1 MFPVIQ
7 IGPLALQIPGLILL
21 LGFWLSLELAGR
33 QGARL
38 GLAHDSISSAGFYG
52 SGAGIGAARFGYVLQ
67 HWTVYRDSPL
77 GILALNPQSLDP
89 VAGLAVGLLVAGY
102 LLLWRQQVQ
111 FRLLLSAIAPGMA
124 VFASALALANF
135 ASGNGFGT
143 ETNVPWAIELWG
155 IRRHPTQLYELTA
168 GLGILLIVW
177 LAGRQPS
184 SHAPGMPFLLCV
196 ALYGG
201 TRLLLEPLRAK
212 SVLLPGGFRAI
223 QVAGL
228 ISVMIAMWLLPAWT
242 EQAHPEPTET
252 KT

>member
-1 MFPVIQ
+1 MFPVIP
-7 IGPLALQIPGLILL
+7 IGPLALQTPGLIML

-52 SGAGIGAARFGYVLQ
+52 ALAGIGAARFSYVWQ
-67 HWTVYRDSPL
+67 HWTVYRDDLL

-89 VAGLAVGLLVAGY
+89 GAGLAVGLLVAGY
-102 LLLWRQQVQ
+102 LLLGRQQVQ
-111 FRLLLSAIAPGMA
+111 FRLVLGAIAPGMA
-124 VFASALALANF
+124 AFASALALANF

-143 ETNVPWAIELWG
+143 EANVPWAIELWG
-155 IRRHPTQLYELTA
+155 IRRHPTQLYELAA
-168 GLGILLIVW
+168 GLGILFIVW
-177 LAGRQPS
+177 RAGRQRS
-184 SHAPGMPFLLCV
+184 SHAPGMPFLLFV

-201 TRLLLEPLRAK
+201 TRLLLEPLQAT

-228 ISVMIAMWLLPAWT
+228 ISVMIALWLLPSWT
-242 EQAHPEPTET
+242 EQAHPKPTET
-252 KT
+252 TT

>member
-1 MFPVIQ
+1 MFPVTQ
-7 IGPLALQIPGLILL
+7 IGPLALQTPGLILL

-38 GLAHDSISSAGFYG
+38 GLAHDSISSAGLYG
-52 SGAGIGAARFGYVLQ
+52 AVSGIGAARFGYVLQ
-67 HWTVYRDSPL
+67 HWAVYRDNLL
-77 GILALNPQSLDP
+77 GTVALNPQSLDP

-102 LLLWRQQVQ
+102 LLLGRQQVQ
-111 FRLLLSAIAPGMA
+111 FRLLLGAIAPGMA
-124 VFASALALANF
+124 AFASALALANI

-155 IRRHPTQLYELTA
+155 IRRHPAQLYELAA

-184 SHAPGMPFLLCV
+184 SHALGMPFLLFV

-201 TRLLLEPLRAK
+201 ARLLLEPLQAR

-228 ISVMIAMWLLPAWT
+228 ISLMTALWLLPAWT
-242 EQAHPEPTET
+242 KKAHPKPTET